1 VLKMKKQYSYRKFE
15 ASNAPTIQA
24 HKKAKNALYPESRGV
39 INRYHRAGKIREE
52 KKRNPLLTR
61 FQVKNRDGFRGV
73 IMGKPVKRHGKT
85 WQAQQVAHALET
97 EKHFEDFFKERGL
110 NY

>member
-1 VLKMKKQYSYRKFE
+1 MEKQYSYRKFE

-24 HKKAKNALYPESRGV
+24 HRKAHNALYPESRGV
-39 INRYHRAGKIREE
+39 INRYHRAGKIRQE

-61 FQVKNRDGFRGV
+61 LQVKNRDGFRGV
-73 IMGKPVKRHGKT
+73 VISKPVKRHGKE
-85 WQAQQVAHALET
+85 WQAEQVQYAIET
-97 EKHFEDFFKERGL
+97 EKHFADLWKELGL

>member
-1 VLKMKKQYSYRKFE
+1 MLKYSYRKFE

-24 HKKAKNALYPESRGV
+24 HKPE
-39 INRYHRAGKIREE
+39 
-52 KKRNPLLTR
+52 T
-61 FQVKNRDGFRGV
+61 
-73 IMGKPVKRHGKT
+73 KRHGKT

-97 EKHFEDFFKERGL
+97 EKHFEDFFKKLGL

>member
-1 VLKMKKQYSYRKFE
+1 MLKQYSYRKFE
-15 ASNAPTIQA
+15 ASSAPTIQA
-24 HKKAKNALYPESRGV
+24 YKKSKNALYPESRGI
-39 INRYHRAGKIREE
+39 INRNYRASKIRDE

-61 FQVKNRDGFRGV
+61 FQVKNHDGFRGV
-73 IMGKPVKRHGKT
+73 IIGKSVKRHGKT

-97 EKHFEDFFKERGL
+97 EKHFEDFFKELGL

>member
-1 VLKMKKQYSYRKFE
+1 MKKQYSYRKFE

-24 HKKAKNALYPESRGV
+24 HKKYKNALYPESRGV
-39 INRYHRAGKIREE
+39 INRYHRAGKIRKEN
-52 KKRNPLLTR
+52 KQNPYLTR
-61 FQVKNRDGFRGV
+61 LRVFNKDGFRGRV
-73 IMGKPVKRHGKT
+73 LGPETKRHGKT

-97 EKHFEDFFKERGL
+97 EKHFEDFFKELGL

>member
-1 VLKMKKQYSYRKFE
+1 MKQYSYRKFE

-24 HKKAKNALYPESRGV
+24 YKKAKNALYPELRGV

-61 FQVKNRDGFRGV
+61 YQVKNRDGFRGV
-73 IMGKPVKRHGKT
+73 IIGKPVKRHGKA
-85 WQAQQVAHALET
+85 WQSEQAQHALET
-97 EKHFEDFFKERGL
+97 EKHFEKLFQELGL
-110 NY
+110 NA

>member
-1 VLKMKKQYSYRKFE
+1 MLKQYSYRKFE

-24 HKKAKNALYPESRGV
+24 HKKAKNAIYPKSRGV
-39 INRYHRAGKIREE
+39 INRYHRSGKIREE

-73 IMGKPVKRHGKT
+73 VIGKPVKRHGKA
-85 WQAQQVAHALET
+85 WQQEQVQYAFET
-97 EKHFEDFFKERGL
+97 EKYFADLWKELGL
-110 NY
+110 NA